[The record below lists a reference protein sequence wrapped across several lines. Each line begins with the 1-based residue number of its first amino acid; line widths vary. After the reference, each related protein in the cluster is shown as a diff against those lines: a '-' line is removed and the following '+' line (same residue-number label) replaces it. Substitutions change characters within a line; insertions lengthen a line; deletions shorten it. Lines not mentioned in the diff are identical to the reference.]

1 MLSSYW
7 SIPNTSKVKSVVCG
21 GGAGGAGVCLCWAA
35 DRGGGE
41 EGGGGFSV
49 VK

>member
-1 MLSSYW
+1 M
-7 SIPNTSKVKSVVCG
+7 KSVVCG

-35 DRGGGE
+35 DRGGGGK
-41 EGGGGFSV
+41 EGGWKEGGWRFQCSK

>member
-1 MLSSYW
+1 M
-7 SIPNTSKVKSVVCG
+7 KSVVCG

-35 DRGGGE
+35 DREGGE
-41 EGGGGFSV
+41 GRRGGGFSV

>member
-21 GGAGGAGVCLCWAA
+21 GGAGGGAGVCLCWAA
-35 DRGGGE
+35 DRGGGVE
-41 EGGGGFSV
+41 VSV
-49 VK
+49 

>member
-1 MLSSYW
+1 M
-7 SIPNTSKVKSVVCG
+7 KSVVCG

-41 EGGGGFSV
+41 EGGWRIQCSK

>member
-1 MLSSYW
+1 M
-7 SIPNTSKVKSVVCG
+7 KSVVCG

-35 DRGGGE
+35 DRGGG
-41 EGGGGFSV
+41 GGGRTEGWRFQCSK

>member
-1 MLSSYW
+1 M
-7 SIPNTSKVKSVVCG
+7 KSVVCG

-35 DRGGGE
+35 DRGGGGGRT
-41 EGGGGFSV
+41 EGWRFQCSK

>member
-1 MLSSYW
+1 M
-7 SIPNTSKVKSVVCG
+7 KSVVCG

-35 DRGGGE
+35 DRGGGGRT
-41 EGGGGFSV
+41 EGGRFQCSK

>member
-1 MLSSYW
+1 M
-7 SIPNTSKVKSVVCG
+7 KSVVCG

-35 DRGGGE
+35 DRGGGGE
-41 EGGGGFSV
+41 EGGWRFQCSK